1 MDDNSVRFK
10 ETVLNG
16 NYSGEMSLINMM
28 NYNEVL
34 EKIAYEYQGILR
46 DNLVGIYVH
55 GSIAFGCFNPFKSD
69 IDFIAVVD
77 KSPTIEEK
85 EALIKSLLD
94 LSTDAPSKGFE
105 MSIVLSGVCKNFIYP
120 TPFELHYSIAHL
132 QRCEDDLRE
141 YCTSMNGI
149 DKDLAAHFT
158 VIKHV
163 GYTLIGKQVSEVFG
177 EVPKEDYLDS
187 IKADIVDSKEDV
199 IENPVYIILNLCRVL
214 AYKNNSLVLSKEQ
227 GALWGIDNLP
237 KQYIALV
244 SRALNNYKSEEIEE
258 SFDREESLIFC
269 NYMIENIFTI

>member
-16 NYSGEMSLINMM
+16 NYSGEMRLISMM

-69 IDFIAVVD
+69 IDFIVVVD

-85 EALIKSLLD
+85 EALIKTLLD

-132 QRCEDDLRE
+132 QRCKDDLRA